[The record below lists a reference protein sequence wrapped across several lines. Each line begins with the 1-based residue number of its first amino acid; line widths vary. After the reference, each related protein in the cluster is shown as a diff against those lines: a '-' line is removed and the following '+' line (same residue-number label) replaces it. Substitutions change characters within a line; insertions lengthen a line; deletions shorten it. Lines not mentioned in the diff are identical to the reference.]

1 MMLNAKKTASL
12 ALPLLLASALARAEP
27 PSHTYVEVGSGR
39 LQLAGRDFDNG
50 VTLKGSLAL
59 GDWGFL
65 RGSRRE
71 HDSAALDI
79 DRSEVE
85 FGLRWAL
92 GERFEL
98 SAAVGVERLQTQL
111 FVQSDFLEQPE
122 IIRVR
127 RESSG
132 PSLQFGLH
140 AAPLENLG
148 INLTVAHHD
157 RERDYWVAL
166 PRHTMELQVEYR
178 FTPRFSVVAS
188 AASGEDYR
196 EYLLGPRLSF

>member
-12 ALPLLLASALARAEP
+12 VLPLLLASALARAELP
-27 PSHTYVEVGSGR
+27 GHTYVEVGSGR

-50 VTLKGSLAL
+50 VTFKGSLAL
-59 GDWGFL
+59 GDWGFV
-65 RGSRRE
+65 RASRRE

-79 DRSEVE
+79 DRSELE

-92 GERFEL
+92 GGRVEL

-111 FVQSDFLEQPE
+111 YVQSDFLEQPE

-132 PSLQFGLH
+132 PSLQLGLH
-140 AAPLENLG
+140 AEPLDNLG
-148 INLTVAHHD
+148 IELGVAHHD

-166 PRHTMELQVEYR
+166 PRHTMELQVKYH
-178 FTPRFSVVAS
+178 FTPRFAVVAA

-196 EYLLGPRLSF
+196 EYLIGPRLDF